1 MFIIIPFFILHIREL
16 KQRRQRRQRE
26 WQHLCTSITLFCKLL
41 YSGFTAL
48 LTLLLHETRTW
59 RFLLIFTFY
68 GRRRKT
74 KTFLFL
80 FLNLSPVQKHATLL
94 DGTCYVRLHTLLRVV
109 WGLLRK
115 VWNRSNFWAKNS
127 QHFFCSLIADAHAC
141 TCITLFGTFPFRH
154 RTTMTWKCL
163 ISRFM
168 ENVNKGRR
176 IFLSGSFST

>member
-1 MFIIIPFFILHIREL
+1 MATSLHE
-16 KQRRQRRQRE
+16 
-26 WQHLCTSITLFCKLL
+26 HHAFL
-41 YSGFTAL
+41 YI
-48 LTLLLHETRTW
+48 TLLLHETRTW

-80 FLNLSPVQKHATLL
+80 FLNLSPVQKDATLL

-115 VWNRSNFWAKNS
+115 VWNRSNFWANNS
-127 QHFFCSLIADAHAC
+127 QHFFWSLIADTHAC

-168 ENVNKGRR
+168 EKVNKGRR